1 MATVDTTTL
10 TAVNDVLTS
19 LGMGPVTAL
28 GTTRAGT
35 LAEQVLDSE
44 SALVQSEGWHFNTEY
59 DVELTPDVSDNI
71 IVPTDALSID
81 AHKVSE
87 DVTQVGTKLF
97 DLEDNSFTFTSK
109 INVDIVRF
117 RDITDLPQPARA
129 YIVARAARVYQDR
142 FLGSSELG
150 NRLLRDEFDARNRLI
165 TYEAEVGDFTAFDH
179 FDGGRALQRGTQGNP
194 ITNF

>member
-1 MATVDTTTL
+1 MATGDTTKL

>member
-1 MATVDTTTL
+1 MATVDTTKL

>member
-1 MATVDTTTL
+1 MATVDTTKL

-28 GTTRAGT
+28 GPTRAGT

>member
-1 MATVDTTTL
+1 MATVDTTKL

-165 TYEAEVGDFTAFDH
+165 PYEAEGGDFTAFDH